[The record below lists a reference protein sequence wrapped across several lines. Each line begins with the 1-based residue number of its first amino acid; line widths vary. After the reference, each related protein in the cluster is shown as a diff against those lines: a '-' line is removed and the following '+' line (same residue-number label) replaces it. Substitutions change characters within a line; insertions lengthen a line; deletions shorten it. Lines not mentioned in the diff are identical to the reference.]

1 MSAPPSPY
9 ARRRPAGRSAPRSS
23 TSPLDALRTAAPA
36 WLRLRLRLAA
46 PRQPWFAGLFVALVV
61 TAPAWLPWL
70 DPGQYLWGVD
80 DAKNHMI
87 RIYHLFWLIERG
99 VWHPRWMPDMYMGY
113 GYPVL
118 NFYAPIFYYL
128 AWGLGSLL
136 RLSVWDAYRATGV
149 VAAVA
154 GASGVYAL
162 TVALWQ
168 RVSLG
173 VLAAVVLLYGPY
185 VFQLNIFKRGDI
197 PEALALALI
206 PWLLLVILRL
216 WVAPT
221 WGAAL
226 TWTVASVA
234 VGAAVVLTHNLTALL
249 AAVVAAVW
257 VVYLFAVRPARR
269 ALARATLA
277 GLVALGL
284 TTFFW
289 LPAIGE
295 GRVVQLEEL
304 LISGGL
310 DYRGWFIEP
319 NGRSPRQQSEYNRAT
334 RSGLV
339 DVNLHYPHQLV
350 APPMI
355 SWSQA
360 GLGVLAITTGVAS
373 ALAALGRRGR
383 SAGVRTAASGAGQR
397 LREHRIAEE
406 AAAGAE
412 SSPAAPSGSTL
423 ASPVPGAVIPLVAVA
438 VGCWYLTFAQSAWVW
453 ERIPGLPLL
462 QFPWRLLGPLGICL
476 AVAGAGALAGAL
488 GVLEGRWGVRGHRI
502 GLGLVVAVTAVS
514 LFNHLGDREFQ
525 LKPEPDRDVN
535 GRSVHADE
543 YKDLQGVGTTSNRE
557 FLPREVYIATYT
569 IGNPRGRN
577 VYERLYPE
585 PEWQGGLFF
594 PLGGDLRILGWRA
607 TPLRIGFR
615 VANSA
620 PHPVAV
626 GVRQLRFPGWRAW
639 IDGRAAP
646 IGVVPYVPE
655 QQASLGF
662 MVVDVPPGEHS
673 VSVVFGPSRLRFL
686 ALSITLVTWLVASGV
701 LVSLLARRRHWSVR
715 RPHATWALLAIV
727 PLYATWRDVW
737 PAYGPLAFSP
747 VPAAKAEVGVWGA
760 PNLRKGEATLLVNVA
775 QAVAA
780 GQGWISAPSGGAVGP
795 DSHVDVR
802 QLTVTDEDPD
812 RGAPGTVSRQWLYL
826 HPPSSVSLE
835 VAIPQGRTV
844 WFQSTLAL
852 DPSMWR
858 VDAGDGVRFLVT
870 VTPLTRQAEAG
881 EGVTVLDQTVNPRAR
896 QEQRRW
902 VPVEADLSR
911 WAGGTVRLTLHTEHG
926 ADPNFDWGGW
936 GEPMVVVRETDRI
949 RPLAGQPQDFP

>member
-1 MSAPPSPY
+1 MSAPPSPF
-9 ARRRPAGRSAPRSS
+9 ARRRPAGRSAARSS
-23 TSPLDALRTAAPA
+23 TSLLDVLRAAAPA
-36 WLRLRLRLAA
+36 WLRLRLAVAR
-46 PRQPWFAGLFVALVV
+46 RPWLTGLLVALVV
-61 TAPAWLPWL
+61 TTPAWLPWL
-70 DPGQYLWGVD
+70 DPRQYLWGVD

-149 VAAVA
+149 VAAIA

-162 TVALWQ
+162 TVALW
-168 RVSLG
+168 RRTSLG

-216 WVAPT
+216 WLAPT
-221 WGAAL
+221 WGAAV
-226 TWTVASVA
+226 TWTVASAA

-249 AAVVAAVW
+249 AAVVALVW
-257 VVYLFAVRPARR
+257 VVYLFAVRPAWQ
-269 ALARATLA
+269 ALARASLA

-360 GLGVLAITTGVAS
+360 GLGVLAITTGAGS
-373 ALAALGRRGR
+373 LLAALGRHRR
-383 SAGVRTAASGAGQR
+383 STDATTGVGV
-397 LREHRIAEE
+397 
-406 AAAGAE
+406 
-412 SSPAAPSGSTL
+412 
-423 ASPVPGAVIPLVAVA
+423 VPGATIPLVSVA
-438 VGCWYLTFAQSAWVW
+438 IACWYLTFAQSAWVW

-488 GVLEGRWGVRGHRI
+488 ALLERRWGEQGHRL

-514 LFNHLGDREFQ
+514 LFNHVGDREFQ

-594 PLGGDLRILGWRA
+594 PFGSDVRILGWRA

-639 IDGRAAP
+639 IDGRAVP

-662 MVVDVPPGEHS
+662 MVVDIPPGEHS

-686 ALSITLVTWLVASGV
+686 ALSITLVTWLTATGV
-701 LVSLLARRRHWSVR
+701 LVRMLGRRRHWTARQSR
-715 RPHATWALLAIV
+715 LMWALLAIV
-727 PLYATWRDVW
+727 PLYATWRGVW

-747 VPAAKAEVGVWGA
+747 VPAAKAEAGVWGA
-760 PNLRKGEATLLVNVA
+760 PDLRHGEATLLVNVA
-775 QAVAA
+775 QAVAS
-780 GQGWISAPSGGAVGP
+780 GQGWINAPSGGAVGP
-795 DSHVDVR
+795 ESHVDVR
-802 QLTVTDEDPD
+802 HLTVTDEDPD
-812 RGAPGTVSRQWLYL
+812 RGAPGTSSRQWLYL
-826 HPPSSVSLE
+826 HPPSSVSLD
-835 VAIPQGRTV
+835 VALPQGRTV
-844 WFQSTLAL
+844 WFQSSLTL
-852 DPSMWR
+852 DPSMWK
-858 VDAGDGVRFLVT
+858 VEAGDGVRFLVT
-870 VTPLTRQAEAG
+870 VTPLNRPAG
-881 EGVTVLDQTVNPRAR
+881 GGESITVLDQTVNPRAR

-911 WAGGTVRLTLHTEHG
+911 WAG
-926 ADPNFDWGGW
+926 D
-936 GEPMVVVRETDRI
+936 
-949 RPLAGQPQDFP
+949 